1 MLVTWPIRIWD
12 PCHVGSLFLR
22 QAWRG
27 WRHAI
32 VRQGTDT
39 IVYRRVRRTL
49 AYLSCL
55 LCVLLTQSK
64 CNVSYWYKR
73 LLRLHIW
80 VVFSSDTT
88 GFSHPHIHWV
98 YDNTLYQ
105 RIQRWRKNVKGKC
118 SSWLNNFWRHFI
130 GFYDNTLYQRI
141 QRWCKNVKGK
151 CSSWLNN
158 FRKYFIGFYDNTLY
172 QRIQRWRKNVKCKCS
187 SWLGTVCKNNATKI
201 YYSKLSV

>member
-1 MLVTWPIRIWD
+1 MSHAFL
-12 PCHVGSLFLR
+12 SLREAWL
-22 QAWRG
+22 AWR
-27 WRHAI
+27 RKYF
-32 VRQGTDT
+32 RQGTDT
-39 IVYRRVRRTL
+39 IVCRRVRRTL
-49 AYLSCL
+49 AYLFCL

-98 YDNTLYQ
+98 YDNTLHQRLQRWCKKVKCKCSLWSATQQGSHTLIFIGFYDNTLYQRIQRWRKNVKGKCSLWLNNFRRHFIGFYDNTLYQ

-118 SSWLNNFWRHFI
+118 SSWLNNF
-130 GFYDNTLYQRI
+130 
-141 QRWCKNVKGK
+141 CKN
-151 CSSWLNN
+151 S
-158 FRKYFIGFYDNTLY
+158 
-172 QRIQRWRKNVKCKCS
+172 
-187 SWLGTVCKNNATKI
+187 ATKI